1 MYTLNCKGTLLDLST
16 PTVMGI
22 INVTKD
28 SFFEG
33 SRATQTADILLKAST
48 YLKEGATFL
57 DVGGYSTRP
66 GALEVSVEEEL
77 NRVLPAIDA
86 IMQEFPDALVSVDT
100 FRSTVA
106 EAALKAGA
114 TMVNDI
120 SGGLLDPNML
130 PMVAKHQVPY
140 IIMHMRGNPHTMMED
155 THYDNITTEVLY
167 YFSERLAAARQ
178 AGTNDIIV
186 DPGFGFSKT
195 LNQNFEL
202 FDHLELFRTLEAPM
216 LVGISRKSMIY
227 KTLDGTAGEALNGTT
242 ALHSIALEKGAS
254 ILRVHDVKEAVEC
267 VTLREK
273 LKQHSL

>member
-1 MYTLNCKGTLLDLST
+1 
-16 PTVMGI
+16 MGI